1 MTTRI
6 DKIPSVVCISMRFG
20 LGIDTGGTYTDSV
33 VIDLDTKE
41 VIRRNKA
48 LTTHEDLVVGIRDS
62 IMGLGPL
69 GDIGLISLSTTLATN
84 SVVERNGC
92 RVGLLTIGKRIEPD
106 FDVSCIGHIDGEFD
120 MRGNLVTELDVG
132 SARQSLEEMKDR
144 VDSIAICGY
153 LSVRYPEHEIRLK
166 ALADEI
172 LGVPAVCAH
181 DLTSKLGFKERMN
194 TAVMNASLIPR
205 IIELIDSVRTVLSEL
220 HLDAPLMIVKGDGS
234 VTTADRAIERP
245 ADTVM
250 SGPASSLTGA
260 MNVPS
265 VKDAIVVDIGGTT
278 TDIGMVSDG
287 FIHILD
293 EGASICGH
301 RTRVRAAD
309 ICTYGL
315 GGDTG
320 MEVIDS
326 RIVFSGR
333 RCIPYCVASH
343 MWGSIRERIVK
354 NVDSMDDCVFLTQP
368 EGDPISLKEMV
379 GRGVDGD
386 ALERMES
393 SGSVTRITLTPTD
406 ILAAEGRYDE
416 YEPDA
421 SISMVRKIS
430 SLNSMTPEGLL
441 DLAREAVL
449 KRLSDCIQDY
459 IDRPKEELIETY
471 GRVGQ
476 TESFEEKRVTT
487 IVGIGAP
494 SGSWLPKVAERM
506 GYDIIIPDDY
516 DVRNA
521 VGAICSKV
529 TEYAEV
535 TIRAAPNDLSE
546 DPQCRVYVSEDS
558 FYFDGKEQA
567 MGFAMEEGVRIATE
581 KAKASGAID
590 IRIESKVDEHHINDP
605 FNRKRLYRGAD
616 ILIKAFG
623 EPEDKNQRFEYL

>member
-48 LTTHEDLVVGIRDS
+48 LTTHDDLVVGIRES

-84 SVVERNGC
+84 SVVERKGC

-120 MRGNLVTELDVG
+120 MRGDLVTELDVD
-132 SARQSLEEMKDR
+132 SARQSLEGMKDR

-172 LGVPAVCAH
+172 LGVPVVCAH

-205 IIELIDSVRTVLSEL
+205 IIGLIDSVRTVLSEL

-320 MEVIDS
+320 MEIVDG
-326 RIVFSGR
+326 RVVFSGR

-343 MWGSIRERIVK
+343 MWGSIRERIA
-354 NVDSMDDCVFLTQP
+354 NDADSIDECVFLTQP
-368 EGDPISLKEMV
+368 EGDPISLREMI

-421 SISMVRKIS
+421 SLSMVRKIS

-476 TESFEEKRVTT
+476 TESFEEKRMTT

-506 GYDIIIPDDY
+506 GYDIIIPDDF

-558 FYFDGKEQA
+558 FYFDGKERA
-567 MGFAMEEGVRIATE
+567 MRFAMEEGVRIATE

-590 IRIESKVDEHHINDP
+590 IKIESKVDEHHINDP

-623 EPEDKNQRFEYL
+623 EPVDKNQRFEYL

>member
-1 MTTRI
+1 
-6 DKIPSVVCISMRFG
+6 MRFG

-48 LTTHEDLVVGIRDS
+48 LTTHDDLVIGIRDS
-62 IMGLGPL
+62 IKGLGPL
-69 GDIGLISLSTTLATN
+69 GDVGLISLSTTLATN
-84 SVVERNGC
+84 SVVERKGC
-92 RVGLLTIGKRIEPD
+92 LVGLLTIGKRMVPD
-106 FDVSCIGHIDGEFD
+106 FDVSCIAHIDGEFD
-120 MRGNLVTELDVG
+120 MRGNLITGLDIDH
-132 SARQSLEEMKDR
+132 ARQSLESMR
-144 VDSIAICGY
+144 GRIDSIAICGY

-172 LGVPAVCAH
+172 LGVPVVCAH

-205 IIELIDSVRTVLSEL
+205 IIGLIDSVRTVLSEL

-234 VTTADRAIERP
+234 VTTAEQAMNRP

-265 VKDAIVVDIGGTT
+265 VTDAIVVDIGGTT

-287 FIHILD
+287 FIHIID

-320 MEVIDS
+320 MEVIDGE
-326 RIVFSGR
+326 IVFSGR

-343 MWGSIRERIVK
+343 IWESTGDRIAK
-354 NVDSMDDCVFLTQP
+354 DSNDCVFFTQP
-368 EGDPISLKEMV
+368 EGDPISLSEMRE
-379 GRGVDGD
+379 RGIDD
-386 ALERMES
+386 DMLEGMES
-393 SGSVTRITLTPTD
+393 SGSVSRITLTPTD
-406 ILAAEGRYDE
+406 ILAAEGTYNEYDS
-416 YEPDA
+416 DA
-421 SISMVRKIS
+421 SRSMLGRIA
-430 SLNSMTPEGLL
+430 SLNSMTFDELL
-441 DLAREAVL
+441 NLTKEAVW
-449 KRLSDCIQDY
+449 KRLSDCIQSY
-459 IDRPKEELIETY
+459 IDRPRDDPVETY

-476 TESFEEKRVTT
+476 TESFEEKRMTT

-506 GYDIIIPDDY
+506 GYDLIIPDDY

-535 TIRAAPNDLSE
+535 TIRAAPNDLST

-567 MGFAMEEGVRIATE
+567 MAFAMEEGTRIATE
-581 KAKASGAID
+581 KAKASGAIE
-590 IRIESKVDEHHINDP
+590 IEIESKVKEHYINDP

-623 EPEDKNQRFEYL
+623 EPVDRNQKY